1 MTTILETPSLTL
13 THCSYDRERILRPD
27 FPMYRAQC
35 KACAVASLAAG
46 PDFWRAGLDGG
57 DAKPYRLQLARLFGD
72 DWRRGHELVKAEAER
87 IKLARAGLQP
97 IDNHTGKV

>member
-1 MTTILETPSLTL
+1 MGETVTESLFL

-46 PDFWRAGLDGG
+46 PMFHASGLDGYL
-57 DAKPYRLQLARLFGD
+57 AQPYRRALALIFGAND
-72 DWRRGHELVKAEAER
+72 ADIRRGHALVKEQYDR
-87 IKLARAGLQP
+87 LKLARAGLQP
-97 IDNHTGKV
+97 